1 MDSLTLILFACG
13 FFALIGGVELIVRG
27 TSRPAVT
34 VGSSPLVVGLT
45 VVAFSTS
52 APELGVSLMSSFSG
66 QPGIAPGNLV
76 GSNIANIL
84 LILGLSALAAHL
96 TGVIAGHTRL
106 PVIGLPLGNGPCS
119 GWDSLF
125 STVQM
130 PPGPQVATAATDGFR
145 NAAIMTACILA
156 LKYPYIDLGLQE
168 LAAREAGAL

>member
-27 TSRPAVT
+27 TSRSAVT

-76 GSNIANIL
+76 GSN
-84 LILGLSALAAHL
+84 
-96 TGVIAGHTRL
+96 
-106 PVIGLPLGNGPCS
+106 
-119 GWDSLF
+119 
-125 STVQM
+125 M
-130 PPGPQVATAATDGFR
+130 PTF
-145 NAAIMTACILA
+145 C
-156 LKYPYIDLGLQE
+156 
-168 LAAREAGAL
+168 